1 MLVDMKTRTLSPSIL
16 YAWVLKKGPKKITW
30 IPTVDNT
37 LEDALL
43 MLAIHAIKKPEII
56 ALADQYFNNPK
67 PTWAEFYQDITQ
79 EHLQVLYE
87 NNRSTQWCC
96 KLIITVFDESQIRS
110 LTKMHYTVEDY
121 LKQER
126 SASYKSEYRDGQIYA
141 MTGASRKHNLVSGNI
156 YRELSLQ
163 LKKRPCE
170 AYINDMRVKAV
181 EASSY
186 HYPDVAVVCG
196 TPQFE
201 DTQVDTLLNPTLLI
215 EVLSPSTE
223 AYDRGSK
230 FAHYRKINSLQ
241 EYLLVS
247 QEQPSI
253 ERYVRRGDVWILSE
267 VTGIEASMTLESIDC
282 IVSLREIYDK
292 VMNDID
298 DN

>member
-1 MLVDMKTRTLSPSIL
+1 MS
-16 YAWVLKKGPKKITW
+16 
-30 IPTVDNT
+30 
-37 LEDALL
+37 AL
-43 MLAIHAIKKPEII
+43 
-56 ALADQYFNNPK
+56 
-67 PTWAEFYQDITQ
+67 
-79 EHLQVLYE
+79 
-87 NNRSTQWCC
+87 
-96 KLIITVFDESQIRS
+96 

-141 MTGASRKHNLVSGNI
+141 MTGASRKNNLVSGNI

-267 VTGIEASMTLESIDC
+267 VTGIEALMTLESIDC